1 MLRYKNLIIV
11 GTSHI
16 AQESV
21 NFVKDVI
28 TTLKPDIIAIEL
40 DQLRAKALLSKHKR
54 SLKLKD
60 IKELGVKPY
69 IANLIGARLEKYLAK
84 KVNLEP
90 GAEMKI
96 ALQLAKQYKIRVAFI
111 DQDVKITLKRL
122 TSRITFR
129 EKLRLLKDLTISPF
143 LKREKIEFD
152 LTKVPSEKTINKLI
166 TKLKKDYPS
175 IYLTLI
181 EERNKVLSKNLYNI
195 MTQYPDKLIVAIIGA
210 GHKNEVLGDIKSK
223 FKQ

>member
-1 MLRYKNLIIV
+1 
-11 GTSHI
+11 
-16 AQESV
+16 
-21 NFVKDVI
+21 
-28 TTLKPDIIAIEL
+28 
-40 DQLRAKALLSKHKR
+40 
-54 SLKLKD
+54 
-60 IKELGVKPY
+60 
-69 IANLIGARLEKYLAK
+69 
-84 KVNLEP
+84 
-90 GAEMKI
+90 MKI
-96 ALQLAKQYKIRVAFI
+96 ALQLAKQYKIGIAFV
-111 DQDVKITLKRL
+111 DQDVKITLKKL

-195 MTQYPDKLIVAIIGA
+195 MTQYPDKLIVAVIGA

>member
-129 EKLRLLKDLTISPF
+129 EKLR
-143 LKREKIEFD
+143 
-152 LTKVPSEKTINKLI
+152 
-166 TKLKKDYPS
+166 KDYPS

-195 MTQYPDKLIVAIIGA
+195 MTQYPDKLIVAVIGA